1 MQLSLGQAQD
11 QFNRNIPVVIT
22 AAPEL
27 AYQSQVS
34 NTPMI
39 LRQTDGVTAQ
49 QFASLADKV
58 LQKIK

>member
-1 MQLSLGQAQD
+1 
-11 QFNRNIPVVIT
+11 VIT

-34 NTPMI
+34 FTPMI

-49 QFASLADKV
+49 QFNSLAHKV
-58 LQKIK
+58 LQKIL